1 MSIRKVCAGTLML
14 LLALPGGARADFS
27 LGSAPD
33 ALITALPGWIF
44 TVFSALFASFF
55 RSVFEPLIGAIDI
68 NGDGV

>member
-1 MSIRKVCAGTLML
+1 MMM
-14 LLALPGGARADFS
+14 LALPGVARADFS

-33 ALITALPGWIF
+33 ALFTALPGWIF

-55 RSVFEPLIGAIDI
+55 SSVFQPLIGAIDI